1 MDQQTLI
8 YIVWLIPLLPLLA
21 FFTIM
26 LFTRKHDRLS
36 HSIAIGAM
44 AISFVL
50 AQIIFWNAVTQGGSH
65 EAEKPAAAT
74 EQHSTEA
81 PVATAE
87 HSAETP
93 APAESEHAAAEG
105 GHSYPAYIE
114 SSIPW
119 LPQGLNTLNMGVLVD
134 PLTVVMLFMV
144 PLACLMIFIYS
155 VGYSNF
161 NKRRDAHDQPGFP
174 PHNGREPMYARFF
187 AFLSLFAG
195 AMLTLVVADN
205 LLLLFIGWE
214 VMGLCSYLLIGFWY
228 ARTYPDRSQITPR
241 GAAVKAFM
249 TTRVADVF
257 MLLGIAFLYVAMYQI
272 TGESTLSFQ
281 QIFTPAVTEVLGKTL
296 FLGIPVAFVIY
307 MLLFIGTIG
316 KSAQFPLH
324 TWLPDAMEGPT
335 PVSAMIHAAAMV
347 SAGVYMVIRMFPI
360 LGGTVEHG
368 ELVTFTPMILIGT
381 FTALFAA
388 TIAFTQRD
396 VKKVLAYSTIS
407 QLGFMISA
415 LGMGAWVA
423 ALFHLITHAFF
434 KALLFMGSGSIIHGV
449 EHGMHASHEQHETSA
464 HYEQVLSGHEVATA
478 HAEAAPDDHGH
489 GHDDADPQEP
499 EMDPQDMFNM
509 GGLRKKMPITFW
521 TFLIGGLSLAGFPI
535 VTAGFWSKDEI
546 LGHAFTYPQYQIVFW
561 TLVITAFMTAFYTMR
576 QISLTFLGKPRTEA
590 AGHAHESHWTMWL
603 PLVILAVFAIFA
615 GFAGVKADMPGLGFI
630 VNGPFAKPG
639 TPFEHFVEPVLA
651 TTVEM
656 KALPFEWLPLLIAS
670 TAGIVGLVLGWWV
683 YGRKPLAAGQPD
695 PLEARMGGLYVV
707 LKNKYYIDEIYNFVF
722 VQPAKRFAVWM
733 GDVFDRKG
741 IDGVLHGI
749 ANGALKLSLAFRG
762 FDTKVV
768 NGGAD
773 SFAASIKAAGHWLR
787 DIQTGRVQNY
797 LLLALV
803 SVVLL
808 IALYI
813 TLFS

>member
-8 YIVWLIPLLPLLA
+8 YIVWAIPLLPLLA
-21 FFTIM
+21 FFVIM
-26 LFTRKHDRLS
+26 LFARGRDRLS
-36 HSIAIGAM
+36 HTIAIGAI

-50 AQIIFWNAVTQGGSH
+50 AQIVFWNAVAQSGSQ
-65 EAEKPAAAT
+65 EAEQPAAAV
-74 EQHSTEA
+74 EH
-81 PVATAE
+81 PV
-87 HSAETP
+87 ETP
-93 APAESEHAAAEG
+93 AAAEG
-105 GHSYPAYIE
+105 EHGSAVFVE

-134 PLTVVMLFMV
+134 PLTAVMLFMV
-144 PLACLMIFIYS
+144 PIACFMIIFYS

-161 NKRRDAHDQPGFP
+161 NKKPDAHDKPGFP
-174 PHNGREPMYARFF
+174 PHQGREPLYSRFF

-214 VMGLCSYLLIGFWY
+214 IMGLCSYLLIGFWY
-228 ARTYPDRSQITPR
+228 ARTYPDPNKITPR

-257 MLLGIAFLYVAMYQI
+257 MLLGIAFLYSA
-272 TGESTLSFQ
+272 TGTLSFTE
-281 QIFTPAVTEVLGKTL
+281 IFTQETTSQLAAVL
-296 FLGIPVAFVIY
+296 FLGIPAAQVIY

-407 QLGFMISA
+407 QLGFMVSA

-423 ALFHLITHAFF
+423 ALFHLITHGFF

-449 EHGMHASHEQHETSA
+449 EHGLH
-464 HYEQVLSGHEVATA
+464 ATA
-478 HAEAAPDDHGH
+478 HGHDDHAEAPVHAEAVHNDHDH

-499 EMDPQDMFNM
+499 DLDPQDMFNM
-509 GGLRKKMPITFW
+509 GGLRKKMPVTFW
-521 TFLIGGLSLAGFPI
+521 TFLIGGLSLAGFP
-535 VTAGFWSKDEI
+535 VFFAGFWSKDEI
-546 LGHAFTYPQYQIVFW
+546 LGHAFNYPQFQIVFW
-561 TLVITAFMTAFYTMR
+561 VLVFTAFLTAFYTMR
-576 QISLTFLGKPRTEA
+576 QIALTFWGKPRTEA
-590 AGHAHESHWTMWL
+590 AEHAHESHWTMIT
-603 PLVILAVFAIFA
+603 PLVILAFFAIVA
-615 GFAGVKADMPGLGFI
+615 GWVGIKADMPGLGLI
-630 VNGPFAKPG
+630 NGPFATPG

-651 TTVEM
+651 TTIEAEV
-656 KALPFEWLPLLIAS
+656 LSFNWTPLLIAS

-683 YGRKPLAAGQPD
+683 YGRRPLAAGQPD
-695 PLEARMGGLYVV
+695 PLEAKMGGLYVV
-707 LKNKYYIDEIYNFVF
+707 LKNKYYIDELYNFVF
-722 VQPAKRFAVWM
+722 VQPAKRFAAWM
-733 GDVFDRKG
+733 GEVFDRKG

-749 ANGALKLSLAFRG
+749 ANGALKLSLAFRS
-762 FDTKVV
+762 FDTKAV

-773 SFAASIKAAGHWLR
+773 GFAASIKSAGHWLR

>member
-1 MDQQTLI
+1 MNEQTLVTF
-8 YIVWLIPLLPLLA
+8 VWLIPLLPLLS

-44 AISFVL
+44 LISFVL
-50 AQIIFWNAVTQGGSH
+50 AQIIFWNVIGNG
-65 EAEKPAAAT
+65 EELAAHPIAM
-74 EQHSTEA
+74 S
-81 PVATAE
+81 V
-87 HSAETP
+87 
-93 APAESEHAAAEG
+93 
-105 GHSYPAYIE
+105 
-114 SSIPW
+114 PW
-119 LPQGLNTLNMGVLVD
+119 LPQGMNTLNMGVLVD
-134 PLTVVMLFMV
+134 PLTAIMLFMV

-161 NKRRDAHDQPGFP
+161 NKPHDAHDQPGFP
-174 PHNGREPMYARFF
+174 PHKGREPMYTRFF

-228 ARTYPDRSQITPR
+228 ARTYPDPKKITPR
-241 GAAVKAFM
+241 QAAVKAFM

-257 MLLGIAFLYVAMYQI
+257 MLLGIAFLYSA
-272 TGESTLSFQ
+272 TGTLSFQ
-281 QIFTPAVTEVLGKTL
+281 QIFTPAVTHVLGQTL
-296 FLGIPVAFVIY
+296 MWGIPVAFVIY

-347 SAGVYMVIRMFPI
+347 SAGVYMVIRMFPLI
-360 LGGTVEHG
+360 GGTVPPG
-368 ELVTFTPMILIGT
+368 ELVTFTPMIIIGT
-381 FTALFAA
+381 FTALFSA

-407 QLGFMISA
+407 QLGFMVSA

-423 ALFHLITHAFF
+423 AVFHLIMHAFF

-464 HYEQVLSGHEVATA
+464 HYEQVLEGHGAEVAGAGAASAETA
-478 HAEAAPDDHGH
+478 HAETAHDDHGH
-489 GHDDADPQEP
+489 GHDDVDPQEP
-499 EMDPQDMFNM
+499 DMDPQDMFNM

-521 TFLIGGLSLAGFPI
+521 TFLIGGLALSGFPI

-546 LGHAFTYPQYQIVFW
+546 LGHAWNHYMLVFGL
-561 TLVITAFMTAFYTMR
+561 LVFAAFMTAFYTMR

-590 AGHAHESHWTMWL
+590 AEHAHESHWTMWL
-603 PLVILAVFAIFA
+603 PLVILSFFAIFA
-615 GFAGVKADMPGLGFI
+615 GFAGVKADMPLFGA
-630 VNGPFAKPG
+630 VNGAFQSGSGLERFIEG
-639 TPFEHFVEPVLA
+639 TVTPVMELEKLPVDLMPMIIGSLA
-651 TTVEM
+651 G
-656 KALPFEWLPLLIAS
+656 LL
-670 TAGIVGLVLGWWV
+670 GLFLGWWI
-683 YGRKPLAAGQPD
+683 YGRKPLAVGQPD
-695 PLEARMGGLYVV
+695 PLEAKMGGLYVL
-707 LKNKYYIDEIYNFVF
+707 LKNKYYIDEIYNVVF

-733 GDVFDRKG
+733 GDVFDRQG

-749 ANGALKLSLAFRG
+749 ANGALKLSVAFRS

-773 SFAASIKAAGHWLR
+773 GLAASIKAAGHWLR

-797 LLLALV
+797 LLLVLV

>member
-1 MDQQTLI
+1 MDQQTLV
-8 YIVWLIPLLPLLA
+8 YLVWLIPLLPLTA
-21 FFTIM
+21 FFLIM
-26 LFTRKHDRLS
+26 LFTRGHDRLS
-36 HSIAIGAM
+36 HTIAIGAM
-44 AISFVL
+44 TLSLIF
-50 AQIIFWNAVTQGGSH
+50 AQIVFWSALSQSGTH
-65 EAEKPAAAT
+65 EAAA
-74 EQHSTEA
+74 S
-81 PVATAE
+81 ATAVE
-87 HSAETP
+87 HAAETP
-93 APAESEHAAAEG
+93 AATAETVTAEAHNTEGEHGSPAF
-105 GHSYPAYIE
+105 IE

-134 PLTVVMLFMV
+134 PLTAVMLFMV

-161 NKRRDAHDQPGFP
+161 NKKHDAHDQPGFP
-174 PHNGREPMYARFF
+174 PHKGREPMYSRFF

-205 LLLLFIGWE
+205 LLMLFIGWE

-228 ARTYPDRSQITPR
+228 ARTYPDPNKITPR
-241 GAAVKAFM
+241 QAAVKAFM

-257 MLLGIAFLYVAMYQI
+257 MLLGIAFLYTA
-272 TGESTLSFQ
+272 TGTLTYSE
-281 QIFTPAVTEVLGKTL
+281 IFTPAVTEVLGKTL
-296 FLGIPVAFVIY
+296 FLGFPVAAVIY

-360 LGGTVEHG
+360 LGGTVPHG
-368 ELVTFTPMILIGT
+368 ELVTFTPMIVIGT

-449 EHGMHASHEQHETSA
+449 EHGMHA
-464 HYEQVLSGHEVATA
+464 TA
-478 HAEAAPDDHGH
+478 HDHDDHAAVPVHADEASADH

-499 EMDPQDMFNM
+499 DMDPQDMFNM
-509 GGLRKKMPITFW
+509 GGLRKKMPVTFW
-521 TFLIGGLSLAGFPI
+521 TFLLGGLSLAGFPI
-535 VTAGFWSKDEI
+535 FFAGFWSKDEI
-546 LGHAFTYPQYQIVFW
+546 LGHAYHYPQFQIVFW
-561 TLVITAFMTAFYTMR
+561 VLVFTAFMTAFYTMR
-576 QISLTFLGKPRTEA
+576 QISLTFFGKPRTEA
-590 AGHAHESHWTMWL
+590 AGHAHESHWTMIT
-603 PLVILAVFAIFA
+603 PLVILSVFAIAA
-615 GFAGVKADMPGLGFI
+615 GWIGIKSDMPGLGLI
-630 VNGPFAKPG
+630 DGPFAKPG
-639 TPFEHFVEPVLA
+639 TPFEHLVEPVLA
-651 TTVEM
+651 TTIEAEV
-656 KALPFEWLPLLIAS
+656 LPFEAMPMIIAS
-670 TAGIVGLVLGWWV
+670 TAGVLGLALGWWV
-683 YGRKPLAAGQPD
+683 YGRRPLTAGQRD
-695 PLEARMGGLYVV
+695 PLEVRMGALYTV
-707 LKNKYYIDEIYNFVF
+707 LKNKYYIDEVYNYVF
-722 VQPAKRFAVWM
+722 VQPTKRLAAWM
-733 GDVFDRKG
+733 GDVVDRKG

-749 ANGALKLSLAFRG
+749 AHGAMSLAFGFRS

-773 SFAASIKAAGHWLR
+773 GLAAGVKSFGHWLR
-787 DIQTGRVQNY
+787 DIQTGRIQNY

>member
-1 MDQQTLI
+1 MDQQTLV
-8 YIVWLIPLLPLLA
+8 YFVWAIPLLPLLA
-21 FFTIM
+21 FFAIM
-26 LFTRKHDRLS
+26 LFARGRDRLS
-36 HSIAIGAM
+36 HTIAIGAM
-44 AISFVL
+44 VISLVL
-50 AQIIFWNAVTQGGSH
+50 AQIVFWNAVAQGGAH
-65 EAEKPAAAT
+65 EVAQPAAA
-74 EQHSTEA
+74 EG
-81 PVATAE
+81 
-87 HSAETP
+87 
-93 APAESEHAAAEG
+93 EHAAAEG
-105 GHSYPAYIE
+105 EHGSAAFIHDSHD
-114 SSIPW
+114 W
-119 LPQGLNTLNMGVLVD
+119 LPQGAPENALKMGVLVD
-134 PLTVVMLFMV
+134 PLTAAMLFMV
-144 PLACLMIFIYS
+144 PIACLMIIFYS

-161 NKRRDAHDQPGFP
+161 NKKPDAHDQPGFP
-174 PHNGREPMYARFF
+174 PHKGREPMYSRFF

-214 VMGLCSYLLIGFWY
+214 IMGLCSYLLIGFWY
-228 ARTYPDRSQITPR
+228 ARTYPDPNKITPR

-257 MLLGIAFLYVAMYQI
+257 MLLGIAFLYSA
-272 TGESTLSFQ
+272 TGTLSFTE
-281 QIFTPAVTEVLGKTL
+281 IFTQQTTSQLAAVL
-296 FLGIPVAFVIY
+296 FLGFPAAQVIY
-307 MLLFIGTIG
+307 LLLFIGTIG

-347 SAGVYMVIRMFPI
+347 SAGVYMIIRMFP
-360 LGGTVEHG
+360 LLAGTAPHG
-368 ELVTFTPMILIGT
+368 ELITFTPMIVIGT

-407 QLGFMISA
+407 QLGFMVSA

-449 EHGMHASHEQHETSA
+449 EHGLHAAGHGAVAHSA
-464 HYEQVLSGHEVATA
+464 HG
-478 HAEAAPDDHGH
+478 PDDHAAAAAHVETEHAEEAHAGH

-499 EMDPQDMFNM
+499 ELDPQDMFNM
-509 GGLRKKMPITFW
+509 GGLRKKMPVTFW
-521 TFLIGGLSLAGFPI
+521 TFLIGGLSLAGFPLFF
-535 VTAGFWSKDEI
+535 AGFWSKDEI
-546 LGHAFTYPQYQIVFW
+546 LGHAYHYPQFQLVFW
-561 TLVITAFMTAFYTMR
+561 VLVFTAFLTAFYTMR
-576 QISLTFLGKPRTEA
+576 QIALTFWGKPRTEA
-590 AGHAHESHWTMWL
+590 AEHAHESHWTMLL
-603 PLVILAVFAIFA
+603 PLIILAVFAII
-615 GFAGVKADMPGLGFI
+615 AGVVGIKSDVPVAGLI
-630 VNGPFAKPG
+630 VYGPFAQPG
-639 TPFEHFVEPVLA
+639 STFEHLVEPTIANVIEL
-651 TTVEM
+651 E
-656 KALPFEWLPLLIAS
+656 KLPFVLSPMAIAIAGSLL
-670 TAGIVGLVLGWWV
+670 GLFLGWLV
-683 YGRKPLAAGQPD
+683 YGRKPLAVGQPD
-695 PLEARMGGLYVV
+695 PLEAPLGGLYV
-707 LKNKYYIDEIYNFVF
+707 LFKNKYFIDEIYNFVF
-722 VQPAKRFAVWM
+722 VQPVKRFAAWM

-749 ANGALKLSLAFRG
+749 AHGALRLSHAFRS

-773 SFAASIKAAGHWLR
+773 GLAASIKSAGHWLR

>member
-1 MDQQTLI
+1 MNQQTLI
-8 YIVWLIPLLPLLA
+8 YIVWLIPLLPLLS
-21 FFTIM
+21 FFVIM

-50 AQIIFWNAVTQGGSH
+50 AQIIFWNAVTGGTH
-65 EAEKPAAAT
+65 AAEQPAAAA
-74 EQHSTEA
+74 EA
-81 PVATAE
+81 PSATVEHPAEGTATAE
-87 HSAETP
+87 G
-93 APAESEHAAAEG
+93 EHG
-105 GHSYPAYIE
+105 YPVFVE

-134 PLTVVMLFMV
+134 PVTAVMLFMV

-155 VGYSNF
+155 VGYGNF
-161 NKRRDAHDQPGFP
+161 NKKHDAHDQPGFP
-174 PHNGREPMYARFF
+174 PHKGREPMYPRFF

-205 LLLLFIGWE
+205 LLMVFIGWE

-228 ARTYPDRSQITPR
+228 ARTYPDPRKITPR

-257 MLLGIAFLYVAMYQI
+257 MLLGIAFLYTAMYAI
-272 TGESTLSFQ
+272 TGESTLSFK
-281 QIFTPAVTEVLGKTL
+281 QIFTPAVTEALGKTL
-296 FLGIPVAFVIY
+296 IWGIPVAFVIY

-368 ELVTFTPMILIGT
+368 ELVTFTPMIIIGT

-449 EHGMHASHEQHETSA
+449 EHGLHATHEAHETSA
-464 HYEQVLSGHEVATA
+464 HYEQVLEGHAAESA
-478 HAEAAPDDHGH
+478 HADDAHGH
-489 GHDDADPQEP
+489 ADADPAEP
-499 EMDPQDMFNM
+499 DLDPQDMFNM

-546 LGHAFTYPQYQIVFW
+546 LDHAFSYPQYQIVFW
-561 TLVITAFMTAFYTMR
+561 VLVFTAFLTAFYTMR
-576 QISLTFLGKPRTEA
+576 QISLTFFGKPRTKA
-590 AGHAHESHWTMWL
+590 AGHAHESHWTMLL
-603 PLVILAVFAIFA
+603 PLVILVLFAIFA
-615 GFAGVKADMPGLGFI
+615 GFMGVKADMPALGLLI
-630 VNGPFAKPG
+630 NGPFSQSG

-651 TTVEM
+651 TTVEL

-670 TAGIVGLVLGWWV
+670 TAGVLGLVLGWLI

-695 PLEARMGGLYVV
+695 PLEVKMGGLYVV
-707 LKNKYYIDEIYNFVF
+707 LKNKYYIDEFYAAAF
-722 VQPAKRFAVWM
+722 VQPSRRFAGWM
-733 GDVFDRKG
+733 GETFDRKG

-749 ANGALKLSLAFRG
+749 ANGAMKLSLAFRS

-773 SFAASIKAAGHWLR
+773 GFAAGIKSAGHWLR
-787 DIQTGRVQNY
+787 DIQTGRIQNY

>member
-1 MDQQTLI
+1 MNEQTLVTF
-8 YIVWLIPLLPLLA
+8 VWLIPLLPLLA

-26 LFTRKHDRLS
+26 LFTRGRDRLS
-36 HSIAIGAM
+36 HTIAIGAM

-50 AQIIFWNAVTQGGSH
+50 AQIIFWNVIGNG
-65 EAEKPAAAT
+65 EELAA
-74 EQHSTEA
+74 H
-81 PVATAE
+81 P
-87 HSAETP
+87 
-93 APAESEHAAAEG
+93 
-105 GHSYPAYIE
+105 IE
-114 SSIPW
+114 MSIPW
-119 LPQGLNTLNMGVLVD
+119 LPQGLNTLRMGVLVD
-134 PLTVVMLFMV
+134 PLTAAMLFMV
-144 PLACLMIFIYS
+144 PIACLMIIFYS

-161 NKRRDAHDQPGFP
+161 NKKPDPHDQPGFP
-174 PHNGREPMYARFF
+174 PHRGREPLYSRFF

-214 VMGLCSYLLIGFWY
+214 IMGLCSYLLIGFWY
-228 ARTYPDRSQITPR
+228 ARTYPDPGKITPR
-241 GAAVKAFM
+241 GAGVKAFI

-257 MLLGIAFLYVAMYQI
+257 MLLGIAFLYSA
-272 TGESTLSFQ
+272 TGTLSFQ
-281 QIFTPAVTEVLGKTL
+281 QIFTPVVTEALGQAL
-296 FLGIPVAFVIY
+296 LLGIPVASVIY

-347 SAGVYMVIRMFPI
+347 SAGVYMIIRMFPLI
-360 LGGTVEHG
+360 GGTVPHG
-368 ELVTFTPMILIGT
+368 ELVTFTPMIIIGT
-381 FTALFAA
+381 FTALFSA

-407 QLGFMISA
+407 QLGFMVSA

-464 HYEQVLSGHEVATA
+464 QSEQILGEHAAEPS
-478 HAEAAPDDHGH
+478 HAEAHADEAAHS
-489 GHDDADPQEP
+489 HDDADPQEP
-499 EMDPQDMFNM
+499 DLDPQDMFNM
-509 GGLRKKMPITFW
+509 GGLRKKMPVTFW
-521 TFLIGGLSLAGFPI
+521 TFLIGGLALSGFPI
-535 VTAGFWSKDEI
+535 ITAGFWSKDEI
-546 LGHAFTYPQYQIVFW
+546 LGAAWSHYALVFW
-561 TLVITAFMTAFYTMR
+561 VLVFAAFLTAFYTMR

-590 AGHAHESHWTMWL
+590 AAHAHESHWTMLL
-603 PLVILAVFAIFA
+603 PLIILAFFAIVA
-615 GFAGVKADMPGLGFI
+615 GWVGIKADMPGLGLI
-630 VNGPFAKPG
+630 NGPFAHLG
-639 TPFEHFVEPVLA
+639 TPFEHFVEPAIANVIELE
-651 TTVEM
+651 T
-656 KALPFEWLPLLIAS
+656 LPFVPAPLLIAITGS
-670 TAGIVGLVLGWWV
+670 LLGLFLGWWV
-683 YGRKPLAAGQPD
+683 YGRRPLAAGQPD
-695 PLEARMGGLYVV
+695 PLEVKMGGLYVV
-707 LKNKYYIDEIYNFVF
+707 LKNKYYIDEFYNYVF
-722 VQPAKRFAVWM
+722 VQPARRFAVWM

-749 ANGALKLSLAFRG
+749 ARGAWGLALRFRV

-773 SFAASIKAAGHWLR
+773 GLASSIKSAGHWLR

-797 LLLALV
+797 LLLVLV

>member
-1 MDQQTLI
+1 MDQQTLVTF
-8 YIVWLIPLLPLLA
+8 VWLIPLLPLLA
-21 FFTIM
+21 FFTII
-26 LFTRKHDRLS
+26 LLTRKYDRLS
-36 HSIAIGAM
+36 HTIAIGAM
-44 AISFVL
+44 LISFVL
-50 AQIIFWNAVTQGGSH
+50 AQIIFWNVITQGGSH
-65 EAEKPAAAT
+65 EAALPAA
-74 EQHSTEA
+74 
-81 PVATAE
+81 
-87 HSAETP
+87 SA
-93 APAESEHAAAEG
+93 EHAAAAPEAAAEHPVAEVAAEG
-105 GHSYPAYIE
+105 EHGSSVFVA

-119 LPQGLNTLNMGVLVD
+119 LPQGVNTLNMGVLVD
-134 PLTVVMLFMV
+134 PLTTAMLFMV

-155 VGYSNF
+155 VGYGNY
-161 NKRRDAHDQPGFP
+161 NKKHDPHDQPGFP
-174 PHNGREPMYARFF
+174 PHKGREPLYARFF

-228 ARTYPDRSQITPR
+228 ARTYPDPKKITPR
-241 GAAVKAFM
+241 AAAVKAFM

-257 MLLGIAFLYVAMYQI
+257 MLLGIAFLYSS
-272 TGESTLSFQ
+272 TGTLSFQ
-281 QIFTPAVTEVLGKTL
+281 ELFTPTVTHVLGQTL

-307 MLLFIGTIG
+307 MLLFTGTIG

-360 LGGTVEHG
+360 LAGTVEHG

-407 QLGFMISA
+407 QLGYMIAA

-423 ALFHLITHAFF
+423 AVFHLIAHAFF

-449 EHGMHASHEQHETSA
+449 EHGMHSAHEQHEKA
-464 HYEQVLSGHEVATA
+464 AKADQILGDHPAGEPVL
-478 HAEAAPDDHGH
+478 HADHDQ
-489 GHDDADPQEP
+489 GHDDEDPQEP

-509 GGLRKKMPITFW
+509 GGLRKKMPVTFW
-521 TFLIGGLSLAGFPI
+521 TFLIGGLALSGFPI
-535 VTAGFWSKDEI
+535 ITAGFWSKDEI
-546 LGHAFTYPQYQIVFW
+546 LGAAWSHYALVFW
-561 TLVITAFMTAFYTMR
+561 MLVFAAFLTAFYTMR
-576 QISLTFLGKPRTEA
+576 QISLTFFGKPRTDA
-590 AGHAHESHWTMWL
+590 ADHAHESHWTMLL
-603 PLVILAVFAIFA
+603 PLVILAFFAIVA
-615 GFAGVKADMPGLGFI
+615 GWVGIKADMPGFGLIRGAFTSGSAIEGFI
-630 VNGPFAKPG
+630 EPTIISV
-639 TPFEHFVEPVLA
+639 VEL
-651 TTVEM
+651 EI
-656 KALPFEWLPLLIAS
+656 LPFDLAPMLLGT
-670 TAGIVGLVLGWWV
+670 TAGLLGLFLGWWV
-683 YGRKPLAAGQPD
+683 YGRRPLTAGQPD
-695 PLEARMGGLYVV
+695 PLEVKMGGLYVM
-707 LKNKYYIDEIYNFVF
+707 LKNKYYIDEFYNLVF
-722 VQPAKRFAVWM
+722 VQPARRFAAWM

-749 ANGALKLSLAFRG
+749 AHGAMRLSLAFRS

-773 SFAASIKAAGHWLR
+773 GLAASIKSFGHWLR

>member
-1 MDQQTLI
+1 MNEQTLV
-8 YIVWLIPLLPLLA
+8 YLVWLIPLLPLTA
-21 FFTIM
+21 FFLIM
-26 LFTRKHDRLS
+26 LFTRGRDRLS
-36 HSIAIGAM
+36 HTIAIGAM
-44 AISFVL
+44 AISFIL
-50 AQIIFWNAVTQGGSH
+50 AQIVFWNVIGNG
-65 EAEKPAAAT
+65 EELAA
-74 EQHSTEA
+74 H
-81 PVATAE
+81 P
-87 HSAETP
+87 
-93 APAESEHAAAEG
+93 
-105 GHSYPAYIE
+105 IE
-114 SSIPW
+114 MSIPW
-119 LPQGLNTLNMGVLVD
+119 LPQGFNTLNMGVLVD
-134 PLTVVMLFMV
+134 PLTAVMLFMV

-161 NKRRDAHDQPGFP
+161 NKKPDAHDQPGFP
-174 PHNGREPMYARFF
+174 PHQGREPMYSRFF

-228 ARTYPDRSQITPR
+228 ARTYPDPNKITPR
-241 GAAVKAFM
+241 QAAVKAFM

-257 MLLGIAFLYVAMYQI
+257 MLLGIAFLYTA
-272 TGESTLSFQ
+272 TGTLSYQ
-281 QIFTPAVTEVLGKTL
+281 QIFTPAVTEVLGKVM
-296 FLGIPVAFVIY
+296 FLGFPVAAVIY

-347 SAGVYMVIRMFPI
+347 SAGVYMVIRMFPL
-360 LGGTVEHG
+360 LGGTVPHG

-407 QLGFMISA
+407 QLGFMVAA

-423 ALFHLITHAFF
+423 AVFHLIMHAFF

-449 EHGMHASHEQHETSA
+449 EHGMHATASA
-464 HYEQVLSGHEVATA
+464 GS
-478 HAEAAPDDHGH
+478 PH
-489 GHDDADPQEP
+489 GHDDRAEVPAHAEVAHTEDAHGHDEADPQEP
-499 EMDPQDMFNM
+499 DLDPQDMFNM

-521 TFLIGGLSLAGFPI
+521 TFLIGGLALSGFPI
-535 VTAGFWSKDEI
+535 ITAGFWSKDEI
-546 LGHAFTYPQYQIVFW
+546 LGEAWAHYGLVFGL
-561 TLVITAFMTAFYTMR
+561 LVFAAFMTAFYTMR
-576 QISLTFLGKPRTEA
+576 QISLTFLGSPRTEA
-590 AGHAHESHWTMWL
+590 AEHAHESHWTMWL
-603 PLVILAVFAIFA
+603 PLVILAFFALFA
-615 GFAGVKADMPGLGFI
+615 GFAGVKADMPGFGA
-630 VNGPFAKPG
+630 VNGAFQTG
-639 TPFEHFVEPVLA
+639 SGLERFIEPTVLP
-651 TTVEM
+651 VMELE
-656 KALPFEWLPLLIAS
+656 KLPSDLMPMIIGSAAGLL
-670 TAGIVGLVLGWWV
+670 GLFLGWWI

-695 PLEARMGGLYVV
+695 PLEVKMGALYVV
-707 LKNKYYIDEIYNFVF
+707 LKNKYYIDEVYNYVF
-722 VQPAKRFAVWM
+722 VQPTKRFSAWM

-749 ANGALKLSLAFRG
+749 ARGAMRLAFAFRS
-762 FDTKVV
+762 FDTKIV

-773 SFAASIKAAGHWLR
+773 GLAGGVKSFGHWLR
-787 DIQTGRVQNY
+787 DIQTGRIQNY

>member
-1 MDQQTLI
+1 
-8 YIVWLIPLLPLLA
+8 
-21 FFTIM
+21 
-26 LFTRKHDRLS
+26 
-36 HSIAIGAM
+36 
-44 AISFVL
+44 
-50 AQIIFWNAVTQGGSH
+50 
-65 EAEKPAAAT
+65 
-74 EQHSTEA
+74 
-81 PVATAE
+81 
-87 HSAETP
+87 
-93 APAESEHAAAEG
+93 
-105 GHSYPAYIE
+105 
-114 SSIPW
+114 
-119 LPQGLNTLNMGVLVD
+119 
-134 PLTVVMLFMV
+134 
-144 PLACLMIFIYS
+144 
-155 VGYSNF
+155 
-161 NKRRDAHDQPGFP
+161 
-174 PHNGREPMYARFF
+174 
-187 AFLSLFAG
+187 
-195 AMLTLVVADN
+195 
-205 LLLLFIGWE
+205 
-214 VMGLCSYLLIGFWY
+214 IGFWY
-228 ARTYPDRSQITPR
+228 ARTYPDRNKITPR

-257 MLLGIAFLYVAMYQI
+257 MLLGIAFLYSS
-272 TGESTLSFQ
+272 TGTLSFTE
-281 QIFTPAVTEVLGKTL
+281 IFTQEMTSQLAAVL
-296 FLGIPVAFVIY
+296 FLGIPAAQVIY

-360 LGGTVEHG
+360 LGGTVPRG
-368 ELVTFTPMILIGT
+368 ELVTFTPMIIIGT
-381 FTALFAA
+381 FTALFSA

-449 EHGMHASHEQHETSA
+449 EHGMHATEH
-464 HYEQVLSGHEVATA
+464 GHDDHAA
-478 HAEAAPDDHGH
+478 APAYAEAAPDDHGH

-499 EMDPQDMFNM
+499 DMDPQDMFNM
-509 GGLRKKMPITFW
+509 GGLRKKMPVTFW

-535 VTAGFWSKDEI
+535 FFAGFWSKDEI
-546 LGHAFTYPQYQIVFW
+546 LGHAFHYPQFQIVFW
-561 TLVITAFMTAFYTMR
+561 VLVFTAFLTAFYTMR
-576 QISLTFLGKPRTEA
+576 QISLTFFGQPRTEA
-590 AGHAHESHWTMWL
+590 AGHAHESHWTML
-603 PLVILAVFAIFA
+603 TPLVILSFFAIVA
-615 GFAGVKADMPGLGFI
+615 GWVGIKADMPGLGLI
-630 VNGPFAKPG
+630 NGPFAKYG

-651 TTVEM
+651 TTIEIEV
-656 KALPFEWLPLLIAS
+656 LSFDWTPLLIAS
-670 TAGIVGLVLGWWV
+670 TAGVLGLALGWWV
-683 YGRKPLAAGQPD
+683 YGRRPLAAGQPD
-695 PLEARMGGLYVV
+695 PLEVKMGGLYVV
-707 LKNKYYIDEIYNFVF
+707 LKNKYYIDELYNYVF
-722 VQPAKRFAVWM
+722 VQPAKRFAAWM

-749 ANGALKLSLAFRG
+749 ADGALRLSLAFRS

-773 SFAASIKAAGHWLR
+773 GFAASIKAAGHWLR

>member
-1 MDQQTLI
+1 MDQQTLV
-8 YIVWLIPLLPLLA
+8 YLVWAIPLLPLLS
-21 FFTIM
+21 FFAIM
-26 LFTRKHDRLS
+26 LFARGRDRLS
-36 HSIAIGAM
+36 HSIAIGAI

-50 AQIIFWNAVTQGGSH
+50 AQIVFWNAVAQSGSH
-65 EAEKPAAAT
+65 EAEQPAAA
-74 EQHSTEA
+74 
-81 PVATAE
+81 AE
-87 HSAETP
+87 HSTTDEHAAED
-93 APAESEHAAAEG
+93 AHAAAEG
-105 GHSYPAYIE
+105 EHGYPAFIE

-119 LPQGLNTLNMGVLVD
+119 LPQGVNTLNMGVLVD
-134 PLTVVMLFMV
+134 PLTAAMLFMV
-144 PLACLMIFIYS
+144 PIACFMIIFYS

-161 NKRRDAHDQPGFP
+161 NKKRDPHDQPGFP
-174 PHNGREPMYARFF
+174 PHKGREPLYSRFF

-228 ARTYPDRSQITPR
+228 ARTYPDPNKITPR
-241 GAAVKAFM
+241 AAAVKAFM

-257 MLLGIAFLYVAMYQI
+257 MLLGVAFLYVAMYQI
-272 TGESTLSFQ
+272 TGESTLSFEA
-281 QIFTPAVTEVLGKTL
+281 IFTPEVTQALGQTL
-296 FLGIPVAFVIY
+296 FIGIPAAFVIY

-360 LGGTVEHG
+360 LGGTVPHG
-368 ELVTFTPMILIGT
+368 ELVTFTPMIIIGT
-381 FTALFAA
+381 FTALFSA

-449 EHGMHASHEQHETSA
+449 EHGMHA
-464 HYEQVLSGHEVATA
+464 VA
-478 HAEAAPDDHGH
+478 HAASVHGHDDHAAAPAHVEAAHDGH

-499 EMDPQDMFNM
+499 DLDPQDMFNM
-509 GGLRKKMPITFW
+509 GGLRKKMPVTFW

-535 VTAGFWSKDEI
+535 FFAGFWSKDEI
-546 LGHAFTYPQYQIVFW
+546 LGHAYHYPEFQIVFW
-561 TLVITAFMTAFYTMR
+561 VLVFTAFLTAFYTMR
-576 QISLTFLGKPRTEA
+576 QISLTFFGQPRTEA
-590 AGHAHESHWTMWL
+590 AGHAHESHWTMIT
-603 PLVILAVFAIFA
+603 PLVILAVFAIGA
-615 GFAGVKADMPGLGFI
+615 GWVGIKADMPGLGLI
-630 VNGPFAKPG
+630 NGPFAKPG

-651 TTVEM
+651 TTIEIEVLSFDWM
-656 KALPFEWLPLLIAS
+656 PLLIAS
-670 TAGIVGLVLGWWV
+670 TAGIVGLALGWWV
-683 YGRKPLAAGQPD
+683 YGRKPLTAGQPD
-695 PLEARMGGLYVV
+695 PLEAKMGGLYVV

-722 VQPAKRFAVWM
+722 VQPARRFAVWM
-733 GDVFDRKG
+733 GEVFDRKG

-749 ANGALKLSLAFRG
+749 AHGALKLSLAFRS

-773 SFAASIKAAGHWLR
+773 GFAASIKAAGHWLR

>member
-1 MDQQTLI
+1 MNEQTLVTF
-8 YIVWLIPLLPLLA
+8 VWLIPLLPLLA

-26 LFTRKHDRLS
+26 LFTRGRDRLS
-36 HSIAIGAM
+36 HTIAIGAM

-50 AQIIFWNAVTQGGSH
+50 AQIVFWNVFGHG
-65 EAEKPAAAT
+65 EELAAQPLAM
-74 EQHSTEA
+74 
-81 PVATAE
+81 
-87 HSAETP
+87 
-93 APAESEHAAAEG
+93 
-105 GHSYPAYIE
+105 
-114 SSIPW
+114 SIPW

-134 PLTVVMLFMV
+134 PLTAAMLFMV

-155 VGYSNF
+155 VGYGNF
-161 NKRRDAHDQPGFP
+161 NKQPDAHDQPGFP
-174 PHNGREPMYARFF
+174 PHKGREPLYSRFF

-228 ARTYPDRSQITPR
+228 ARTYPDPRKITPR

-249 TTRVADVF
+249 TTRVADVV
-257 MLLGIAFLYVAMYQI
+257 MLLGIAFLYSA
-272 TGESTLSFQ
+272 TGTLSFQ
-281 QIFTPAVTEVLGKTL
+281 QIFTPAVTETLGHVL
-296 FLGIPVAFVIY
+296 FLGIPAASIIY
-307 MLLFIGTIG
+307 LFLFIGTIG

-347 SAGVYMVIRMFPI
+347 SAGVYMIIRMFPLI
-360 LGGTVEHG
+360 SGTVPHG
-368 ELVTFTPMILIGT
+368 QLVTFGPMIFIGT
-381 FTALFAA
+381 LTALFAA

-407 QLGFMISA
+407 QLGFMVSA

-423 ALFHLITHAFF
+423 AIFHLIMHAFF

-449 EHGMHASHEQHETSA
+449 EHGMHATHEQQATSA
-464 HYEQVLSGHEVATA
+464 HYEQVLEGHAAETA
-478 HAEAAPDDHGH
+478 HADHGH
-489 GHDDADPQEP
+489 AEADPQEP
-499 EMDPQDMFNM
+499 DLDPQDMFNM

-521 TFLIGGLSLAGFPI
+521 TFLIGGLALSGFPI
-535 VTAGFWSKDEI
+535 ITAGFWSKDEI
-546 LGHAFTYPQYQIVFW
+546 LGEAWKHYQLVFAL
-561 TLVITAFMTAFYTMR
+561 LVFAAFMTAFYTMR

-590 AGHAHESHWTMWL
+590 AGHARESHWTMWL
-603 PLVILAVFAIFA
+603 PLVILAFFAIFA
-615 GFAGVKADMPGLGFI
+615 GYIGVKADVPGFGAI
-630 VNGPFAKPG
+630 NGAFQSGSAL
-639 TPFEHFVEPVLA
+639 ERFVEGTVAPVMEL
-651 TTVEM
+651 ER
-656 KALPFEWLPLLIAS
+656 LPFDPAPMILGSAAGLL
-670 TAGIVGLVLGWWV
+670 GLFLGWWV
-683 YGRKPLAAGQPD
+683 YGRRPLAAGQPD
-695 PLEARMGGLYVV
+695 PLEVKMGGLYVV
-707 LKNKYYIDEIYNFVF
+707 LKNKYYIDEFYNYVF
-722 VQPAKRFAVWM
+722 VQPARRFAAWM

-749 ANGALKLSLAFRG
+749 ARGAWGLALRFRV
-762 FDTKVV
+762 FDTRVV

-773 SFAASIKAAGHWLR
+773 GLASSIKAAGHWLR

-797 LLLALV
+797 LLLVLV

>member
-8 YIVWLIPLLPLLA
+8 YFVWLIPLLPLLA

-26 LFTRKHDRLS
+26 LFARGRDRLS
-36 HSIAIGAM
+36 HTMAIGAM
-44 AISFVL
+44 IISCVL
-50 AQIIFWNAVTQGGSH
+50 AQVVFWNAVTQGGTH
-65 EAEKPAAAT
+65 EAEPPAAA
-74 EQHSTEA
+74 
-81 PVATAE
+81 VE
-87 HSAETP
+87 HSAE
-93 APAESEHAAAEG
+93 APAAAAGEPATAEG
-105 GHSYPAYIE
+105 GHGSAAFVE

-134 PLTVVMLFMV
+134 PLTAAMLFMV
-144 PLACLMIFIYS
+144 PIACLMIFIYS

-161 NKRRDAHDQPGFP
+161 NKKRDAHDQPGFP
-174 PHNGREPMYARFF
+174 PHQGREPLYSRFF

-214 VMGLCSYLLIGFWY
+214 IMGLCSYLLIGFWY
-228 ARTYPDRSQITPR
+228 ARTYPDPRKITPR

-257 MLLGIAFLYVAMYQI
+257 MLLGIAFLYSA
-272 TGESTLSFQ
+272 TGTLSFQ
-281 QIFTPAVTEVLGKTL
+281 QIFTPAVTHVLGQTL
-296 FLGIPVAFVIY
+296 LWGIPVASIIY

-347 SAGVYMVIRMFPI
+347 SAGVYMIIRMFP
-360 LGGTVEHG
+360 LMGGTVPYG

-407 QLGFMISA
+407 QLGFMVSA

-449 EHGMHASHEQHETSA
+449 EHGMHASHEQHEKHA
-464 HYEQVLSGHEVATA
+464 KYEQVLGEHAAEPPQAEA
-478 HAEAAPDDHGH
+478 HAAEAAH

-499 EMDPQDMFNM
+499 DLDPQDMFNM

-546 LGHAFTYPQYQIVFW
+546 VGHAYSYPQFQLVFW
-561 TLVITAFMTAFYTMR
+561 VLVITAFMTAFYTMR

-603 PLVILAVFAIFA
+603 PLVILAAFAIFA
-615 GFAGVKADMPGLGFI
+615 GFMGVKADMPGLGFI
-630 VNGPFAKPG
+630 INGPFATPG

-651 TTVEM
+651 TTIEM

-670 TAGIVGLVLGWWV
+670 TAGVLGLILGWWV

-695 PLEARMGGLYVV
+695 PLEAKMGGLYVV
-707 LKNKYYIDEIYNFVF
+707 LKNKYYIDEIYNYVF
-722 VQPAKRFAVWM
+722 VQPAKRFAAWM
-733 GDVFDRKG
+733 GDIFDRKG

-749 ANGALKLSLAFRG
+749 AHGALNLSLAFRG

-773 SFAASIKAAGHWLR
+773 GLAAGIKSAGHWLR

-797 LLLALV
+797 LLLVLV

>member
-1 MDQQTLI
+1 MDQQTLVTF
-8 YIVWLIPLLPLLA
+8 VWLIPLLPLLS

-26 LFTRKHDRLS
+26 LFTRQHDRLS

-44 AISFVL
+44 AISFIL
-50 AQIIFWNAVTQGGSH
+50 AQVVFWSALGQGG
-65 EAEKPAAAT
+65 
-74 EQHSTEA
+74 
-81 PVATAE
+81 E
-87 HSAETP
+87 HLVEEPIAM
-93 APAESEHAAAEG
+93 
-105 GHSYPAYIE
+105 
-114 SSIPW
+114 SIPW
-119 LPQGLNTLNMGVLVD
+119 LPQGMNTLNMGVLVD
-134 PLTVVMLFMV
+134 PLTAVMLFMV

-161 NKRRDAHDQPGFP
+161 NKQHDDHDQPGFP
-174 PHNGREPMYARFF
+174 PHKGREPMYARFF

-228 ARTYPDRSQITPR
+228 ARTYPDPKKITPR
-241 GAAVKAFM
+241 QAAVRAFM

-257 MLLGIAFLYVAMYQI
+257 MLLGIAFLYSA
-272 TGESTLSFQ
+272 TGTLSYRE
-281 QIFTPAVTEVLGKTL
+281 IFTPAVTHVLGQTL
-296 FLGIPVAFVIY
+296 MWGIPVAFIIY

-368 ELVTFTPMILIGT
+368 ELVTFTPMIIIGT

-449 EHGMHASHEQHETSA
+449 EHGMHA
-464 HYEQVLSGHEVATA
+464 TA
-478 HAEAAPDDHGH
+478 HGHDNHAAAPAHAAADADESPGDHGH
-489 GHDDADPQEP
+489 DAADPQEP
-499 EMDPQDMFNM
+499 DMDPQDMFNM
-509 GGLRKKMPITFW
+509 GGLRKKMPATFW
-521 TFLIGGLSLAGFPI
+521 TFLLGGLSLAGFPI
-535 VTAGFWSKDEI
+535 FFAGFWSKDEI
-546 LGHAFTYPQYQIVFW
+546 LGHAFNYPQFQIVFW
-561 TLVITAFMTAFYTMR
+561 VLVFTAFLTAFYTMR

-590 AGHAHESHWTMWL
+590 AGHAHESHWTMIT
-603 PLVILAVFAIFA
+603 PLIILAFFAIVA
-615 GFAGVKADMPGLGFI
+615 GWVGIKADMPGLGLI
-630 VNGPFAKPG
+630 YGPFAQAG
-639 TPFEHFVEPVLA
+639 TAFEHLVEPVLE
-651 TTVEM
+651 TTIEPEI
-656 KALPFEWLPLLIAS
+656 LPFSWMPLLIAS
-670 TAGIVGLVLGWWV
+670 TAGVVGLILGWWV

-695 PLEARMGGLYVV
+695 PLEAKMGGLYVL
-707 LKNKYYIDEIYNFVF
+707 LKNKYYIDEIYNVVF

-733 GDVFDRKG
+733 GDVFDRQG

-749 ANGALKLSLAFRG
+749 ANGALKLSLAFRS

-773 SFAASIKAAGHWLR
+773 GLAASIKAAGHWLR

-797 LLLALV
+797 LLLVLV

>member
-26 LFTRKHDRLS
+26 LLTRGRDRLT

-44 AISFVL
+44 LISFVL
-50 AQIIFWNAVTQGGSH
+50 AQVVFWNAVTQGGAH
-65 EAEKPAAAT
+65 EAEQPAATA
-74 EQHSTEA
+74 EHSTEA
-81 PVATAE
+81 PA
-87 HSAETP
+87 AETP
-93 APAESEHAAAEG
+93 AATEGEHATAEG
-105 GHSYPAYIE
+105 EHGSPAFVE

-134 PLTVVMLFMV
+134 PLTAVMLFMV

-161 NKRRDAHDQPGFP
+161 NKKPDAHDQPGFP
-174 PHNGREPMYARFF
+174 PHKGREPMYSRFF

-228 ARTYPDRSQITPR
+228 ARTYPDRNKITPR

-257 MLLGIAFLYVAMYQI
+257 MLLGIGFLYVSMYQI

-296 FLGIPVAFVIY
+296 FLGFPVAAVIY
-307 MLLFIGTIG
+307 MLMFIGTIG

-360 LGGTVEHG
+360 LGGTVPHG
-368 ELVTFTPMILIGT
+368 ELVTFGPMILIGT

-449 EHGMHASHEQHETSA
+449 EHGMHASHELHEKSA
-464 HYEQVLSGHEVATA
+464 KYEQVLSGHGEKPA
-478 HAEAAPDDHGH
+478 HAEAAQAEAAPDDHGH

-499 EMDPQDMFNM
+499 ELDPQDMFNM
-509 GGLRKKMPITFW
+509 GGLRKKMPVTFW

-535 VTAGFWSKDEI
+535 FFAGFWSKDEI
-546 LGHAFTYPQYQIVFW
+546 LGHAFNYPQFQLVFW
-561 TLVITAFMTAFYTMR
+561 TLVFTAFLTAFYTMR
-576 QISLTFLGKPRTEA
+576 QISLTFLGHSRTEA
-590 AGHAHESHWTMWL
+590 AEHAHESHWTMIT
-603 PLVILAVFAIFA
+603 PLVILAFFAIVA
-615 GFAGVKADMPGLGFI
+615 GWVGIKADMPGLGLI
-630 VNGPFAKPG
+630 YGPFAQLG
-639 TPFEHFVEPVLA
+639 TSFEHFVEPVIA
-651 TTVEM
+651 TTIELEV
-656 KALPFEWLPLLIAS
+656 LPFSWAPLLIAS
-670 TAGIVGLVLGWWV
+670 TAGVVGLILGWWV

-695 PLEARMGGLYVV
+695 PLEAKMGGLYVV
-707 LKNKYYIDEIYNFVF
+707 LKNKYFIDEFYHLIF
-722 VQPAKRFAVWM
+722 VQPAGRFAAWM

-749 ANGALKLSLAFRG
+749 ANGALRLSLAFRS
-762 FDTKVV
+762 FDTRAV

-773 SFAASIKAAGHWLR
+773 AFAAGIKSFGHWLR

>member
-1 MDQQTLI
+1 MDQQTLV

-36 HSIAIGAM
+36 HTIAIGAI

-50 AQIIFWNAVTQGGSH
+50 AQIVFWNAVAQSGSH
-65 EAEKPAAAT
+65 GEGAHA
-74 EQHSTEA
+74 STA
-81 PVATAE
+81 FVA
-87 HSAETP
+87 
-93 APAESEHAAAEG
+93 
-105 GHSYPAYIE
+105 

-119 LPQGLNTLNMGVLVD
+119 LPQGMNTLNMGVLVD
-134 PLTVVMLFMV
+134 PLTAAMLFMV
-144 PLACLMIFIYS
+144 PIACFMIIFYS
-155 VGYSNF
+155 VGYGNF
-161 NKRRDAHDQPGFP
+161 NKPHDPHDQPGFP
-174 PHNGREPMYARFF
+174 PHKGREPMYARFF

-228 ARTYPDRSQITPR
+228 ARTYPDPNKITPR
-241 GAAVKAFM
+241 QAAVKAFM

-257 MLLGIAFLYVAMYQI
+257 MLLGIAFLYSA
-272 TGESTLSFQ
+272 TGTLSFQ
-281 QIFTPAVTEVLGKTL
+281 QIFTPAVTHVLGQTL
-296 FLGIPVAFVIY
+296 MWGIPVAFIIY

-360 LGGTVEHG
+360 LGGTVPPG
-368 ELVTFTPMILIGT
+368 ELVTFTPMIIIGA

-407 QLGFMISA
+407 QLGYMVAA

-423 ALFHLITHAFF
+423 ALFHLITHGFF

-449 EHGMHASHEQHETSA
+449 EHGMHAAEH
-464 HYEQVLSGHEVATA
+464 GHDD
-478 HAEAAPDDHGH
+478 HAAAPAQADESHDGH

-499 EMDPQDMFNM
+499 DMDPQDMFNM
-509 GGLRKKMPITFW
+509 GGLRKKMPVTFW
-521 TFLIGGLSLAGFPI
+521 TFLLGGLSLAGFPI
-535 VTAGFWSKDEI
+535 FFAGFWSKDEI
-546 LGHAFTYPQYQIVFW
+546 LGHAFSYPQFQLVFW
-561 TLVITAFMTAFYTMR
+561 VLVLAAFLTAFYTMR
-576 QISLTFLGKPRTEA
+576 QIALTFFGKPRTGA
-590 AGHAHESHWTMWL
+590 AEHAHESHWTIL
-603 PLVILAVFAIFA
+603 APLVVLAVFAVIA
-615 GFAGVKADMPGLGFI
+615 GWVGIKSDMPGLGLI
-630 VNGPFAKPG
+630 DGPFATPG

-651 TTVEM
+651 TTIEAEV
-656 KALPFEWLPLLIAS
+656 LPFNWTPLLIAS
-670 TAGIVGLVLGWWV
+670 TAGIVGLILGWWI
-683 YGRKPLAAGQPD
+683 YGRKPLAAGEPD
-695 PLEARMGGLYVV
+695 PLEAKMGGLYVV
-707 LKNKYYIDEIYNFVF
+707 LKNKYYIDEIYNVVF
-722 VQPAKRFAVWM
+722 VQPVKRFAAWM

-749 ANGALKLSLAFRG
+749 ANGALKLSLAFRS

-773 SFAASIKAAGHWLR
+773 GLAASIKAAGHWLR

-797 LLLALV
+797 LLLVLV

>member
-8 YIVWLIPLLPLLA
+8 TFAWLIPLLPLLA
-21 FFTIM
+21 FFIIM
-26 LFTRKHDRLS
+26 LFTRGRDRLT
-36 HSIAIGAM
+36 HTIAIGAM

-50 AQIIFWNAVTQGGSH
+50 AQVIFWNAVAQSSAH
-65 EAEKPAAAT
+65 ESEKPAAT
-74 EQHSTEA
+74 EQAAEA
-81 PVATAE
+81 PSATAE
-87 HSAETP
+87 HAATDD
-93 APAESEHAAAEG
+93 AHAVAEG
-105 GHSYPAYIE
+105 EHGSAAFVE

-134 PLTVVMLFMV
+134 PLSAAMLFMV
-144 PLACLMIFIYS
+144 PIACLMIFIYS
-155 VGYSNF
+155 VGYGNF
-161 NKRRDAHDQPGFP
+161 NKKPDAHDQPGYP
-174 PHNGREPMYARFF
+174 PHRGREPLYSRFF

-205 LLLLFIGWE
+205 LLMLFIGWE

-228 ARTYPDRSQITPR
+228 ARTYPDPNKITPR
-241 GAAVKAFM
+241 AAAVKAFM

-257 MLLGIAFLYVAMYQI
+257 MLLGIAFLYTAMYEI
-272 TGESTLSFQ
+272 TGQSTLSFQ
-281 QIFTPAVTEVLGKTL
+281 QIFTPAVTEALGHAL
-296 FLGIPVAFVIY
+296 FLGIPVASVIY

-347 SAGVYMVIRMFPI
+347 SAGVYMVIRMFPLI
-360 LGGTVEHG
+360 GGTVPYG
-368 ELVTFTPMILIGT
+368 ELVTFAPMILIGT
-381 FTALFAA
+381 FTALFSA

-434 KALLFMGSGSIIHGV
+434 KALLFLGSGSIIHGV
-449 EHGMHASHEQHETSA
+449 EHGMHE
-464 HYEQVLSGHEVATA
+464 TA
-478 HAEAAPDDHGH
+478 HSHDDHAAAPAQAEAAQAEH
-489 GHDDADPQEP
+489 GHDEADPQEP
-499 EMDPQDMFNM
+499 ELDPQDMFNM
-509 GGLRKKMPITFW
+509 GGLRKKMPVTFW

-546 LGHAFTYPQYQIVFW
+546 LGHAYYHPQFQIIFWVLVF
-561 TLVITAFMTAFYTMR
+561 TAFLTAFYTMR

-590 AGHAHESHWTMWL
+590 AGHAHESHWTML
-603 PLVILAVFAIFA
+603 TPLVILAAFAIFA
-615 GFAGVKADMPGLGFI
+615 GLVGIKADMPGLGLI
-630 VNGPFAKPG
+630 NGPFAKPG
-639 TPFEHFVEPVLA
+639 TPFEHFVEPVVA
-651 TTVEM
+651 TTVEL
-656 KALPFEWLPLLIAS
+656 KVLPFAWLPLLIAS
-670 TAGIVGLVLGWWV
+670 TAGVLGLILGWWV

-695 PLEARMGGLYVV
+695 PLEVRMGGLYVV
-707 LKNKYYIDEIYNFVF
+707 LKNKYYIDEIYDYVF
-722 VQPAKRFAVWM
+722 VKPSKRFAVWM
-733 GDVFDRKG
+733 GETFDRKG

-749 ANGALKLSLAFRG
+749 AHGAWRLSLAFRS
-762 FDTKVV
+762 FDARVV

-773 SFAASIKAAGHWLR
+773 NLAASIKSAGHWLR

-797 LLLALV
+797 LLLVLV